1 MLYEIMA
8 NKKED
13 GRYYPNYENL
23 IAEAPNK
30 DIKNVLKE
38 SQKITE
44 KFGGFAYNAIYVMK
58 MKCGHYEL
66 FQHQVIDE
74 DDLIN
79 WIHLMH
85 EERNYSV
92 CLLQKDAIKL

>member
-1 MLYEIMA
+1 MLYEIMT
-8 NKKED
+8 NKEDD

-23 IAEAPNK
+23 IAEAPNE

-66 FQHQVIDE
+66 FQHQVVDE

-79 WIHLMH
+79 WFHLMH
-85 EERNYSV
+85 EERNYSR
-92 CLLQKDAIKL
+92 CTMCICDI

>member
-1 MLYEIMA
+1 MLYEIMT
-8 NKKED
+8 NKEDD

-23 IAEAPNK
+23 IAEAPNE

-44 KFGGFAYNAIYVMK
+44 KFEGFAYNAIYVMK

-66 FQHQVIDE
+66 FQHQVVDE

-85 EERNYSV
+85 EERNYNK
-92 CLLQKDAIKL
+92 CTMCICDI

>member
-8 NKKED
+8 NKEDD

-23 IAEAPNK
+23 IAEAPNE

-58 MKCGHYEL
+58 MK
-66 FQHQVIDE
+66 FVTFT
-74 DDLIN
+74 
-79 WIHLMH
+79 
-85 EERNYSV
+85 RRPF
-92 CLLQKDAIKL
+92 

>member
-1 MLYEIMA
+1 MLYEIMT
-8 NKKED
+8 NKEDD

-23 IAEAPNK
+23 IAKAPSE

-66 FQHQVIDE
+66 FQHQVVDE

-85 EERNYSV
+85 EERNYSR
-92 CLLQKDAIKL
+92 CTMCICDI

>member
-1 MLYEIMA
+1 MA

-23 IAEAPNK
+23 IAEAPNE

-44 KFGGFAYNAIYVMK
+44 KFGGFAYKYVCFKK
-58 MKCGHYEL
+58 MQL
-66 FQHQVIDE
+66 NFDIDT
-74 DDLIN
+74 
-79 WIHLMH
+79 
-85 EERNYSV
+85 
-92 CLLQKDAIKL
+92 